1 MPKAAIDPSDF
12 ICLLYGVEGHIAR
25 ITINLKFR

>member
-12 ICLLYGVEGHIAR
+12 ICLLYGVSDHIAR
-25 ITINLKFR
+25 ITINWEFR